1 MRARALAPT
10 YTWRGSWQDGKGTRD
25 AGILVEKLLAAYSAL
40 RLWSAR
46 VERQHFTN
54 PSIWFPRGAETKLP
68 STLPLLPAP
77 SSMPGALVL

>member
-10 YTWRGSWQDGKGTRD
+10 YTWRGSWQDGKVTRD
-25 AGILVEKLLAAYSAL
+25 AGILVERLLAAYSAL

-54 PSIWFPRGAETKLP
+54 PSIWFPEGLKLNSRARSP
-68 STLPLLPAP
+68 CFQRHPPCPAR
-77 SSMPGALVL
+77 